1 MRPTIGINLD
11 VTADGWL
18 RMGLPAAYPDAV
30 VEAGG
35 RPRLVPA
42 IEDEQLLREEVDGV
56 DAFLFMGGPDYPP
69 SLYGEPPH
77 AKTNPMHERRAAVD
91 MLLAGLVLRR
101 GIPVLGI
108 CGGCQLLNI
117 AMGGK
122 LVQHLDR
129 AEAHAGG
136 QRHEVELSS
145 GSRLARIFGAL
156 RIAVNSYHHQAVDPA
171 ASGTGPC
178 DHGPGRRR
186 YGRGRRIDR
195 PPVPGRRAVAPR
207 AARRGSSLS
216 DFQSLHRRG
225 TESSVKRALAKET
238 ETC

>member
-1 MRPTIGINLD
+1 MRPTIGINMD

-18 RMGLPAAYPDAV
+18 RMGLPVSYPDAV
-30 VEAGG
+30 LEAGG

-42 IEDEQLLREEVDGV
+42 IEDERLLRDEVDGV

-77 AKTNPMHERRAAVD
+77 EKANPMHERRAAVD
-91 MLLAGLVLRR
+91 MLIAGLVLRR

-136 QRHEVELSS
+136 QRHEVELVP
-145 GSRLARIFGAL
+145 GSRLARIFGTD
-156 RIAVNSYHHQAVDPA
+156 RIAVNSYHHQAADPA
-171 ASGTGPC
+171 AIGRDLVVTARADDGTVEAVESTGPRFLVGVQWHPERLDE
-178 DHGPGRRR
+178 DHRGLIFGALVAAAAAAVEAGRTH
-186 YGRGRRIDR
+186 G
-195 PPVPGRRAVAPR
+195 
-207 AARRGSSLS
+207 
-216 DFQSLHRRG
+216 
-225 TESSVKRALAKET
+225 
-238 ETC
+238 